1 MVNEMFN
8 MYKYTI
14 KNIFPIFDFCVLN
27 KGIKKIELITS
38 KETDKAIGFD
48 ITTNDERSLY
58 IINDVDYDYT
68 RHDKYSSSPILIK
81 SKLFTSYYRVTNE
94 IYLDKKYYEYINE
107 DVANGKDKELFISKI
122 LERQPCLKNKE
133 ITLIDDCLSSGCI
146 ERYKYHIKMLN
157 KINQAISEGFVYKL
171 LTEKRYLTV
180 PYKEGILVGDYLLPI
195 NFALFID
202 NDCEDARLK
211 LTKYEKQA
219 LKKKSCKLKINMKKP
234 DCIGAYVFEIV
245 KEGE

>member
-1 MVNEMFN
+1 
-8 MYKYTI
+8 
-14 KNIFPIFDFCVLN
+14 
-27 KGIKKIELITS
+27 
-38 KETDKAIGFD
+38 
-48 ITTNDERSLY
+48 
-58 IINDVDYDYT
+58 
-68 RHDKYSSSPILIK
+68 
-81 SKLFTSYYRVTNE
+81 
-94 IYLDKKYYEYINE
+94 
-107 DVANGKDKELFISKI
+107 
-122 LERQPCLKNKE
+122 
-133 ITLIDDCLSSGCI
+133 
-146 ERYKYHIKMLN
+146 MLN

>member
-58 IINDVDYDYT
+58 IINDENYDYT

-94 IYLDKKYYEYINE
+94 IYLDKKYYEYTNE

-122 LERQPCLKNKE
+122 LERHPCLKNKE
-133 ITLIDDCLSSGCI
+133 ITLIDDCLSYGCI

-157 KINQAISEGFVYKL
+157 KINQAISKGFVYKL
-171 LTEKRYLTV
+171 LTEKKYLTV

-202 NDCEDARLK
+202 NDCEDIRLK

-234 DCIGAYVFEIV
+234 DCIGAYVIEII